1 MFKQPES
8 ASELIAQLPSLARFG
23 LARFARPNNE
33 EWRLTCDYA
42 EGAEGALW
50 SRLVDARYDELIS
63 LALRRQLHQLVQRQ
77 LQSSSHYRLSYSLNT
92 PRGPLKLLEI
102 GEHTG
107 DWLQGYLLAQ
117 QPTPISREGICLSAI
132 EQSAQAFLLV
142 DTRGRI
148 TYANPSLCT
157 ITHYSLEELLGR
169 RLAELPPLDSVA
181 ELFRDAMH
189 QRPEHAS
196 WTIEFPSHRKNLEP
210 YWGRVTISRVRDE
223 NGRTSHFSGLW
234 EDITLSK
241 LNQQQYQ
248 QQALTDS
255 LTGLGNREYFLAL
268 LQRRLEAK
276 RPAPFSVLLIDIDNF
291 KRIND
296 SLGHETGDKLL
307 ISLARRLRN
316 SLASTTS
323 LSRFAS
329 NEFAVLLDAETDQ
342 AAEDIAQQLLQL
354 LDLPLFVAN
363 QLITVTATLG
373 LAFFPRHGDEAK
385 TLTKH
390 ASLALHKAKEVGKS
404 RLQVFTENLNSEAD
418 YNLFIESNLRH
429 VLDRNELELYYQPKL
444 CLGSKRLIGLEALL
458 RWRHPVKGLISPD
471 KFIGLAEDTGLIVP
485 IGQWVIRESCRMLH
499 HLQAAGRPDLR
510 IAINLSPRQF
520 HDEHLVSSIEKIL
533 REEHADATRLEL
545 ELTES
550 LLLDFSTNTFE
561 QLTRLK
567 ALGFTLAMDD
577 FGTGYSSLS
586 YLKKF
591 PLDVIKID
599 RSFIKD
605 IPDSQDDME
614 ITSAVIAMAHKLKL
628 QVVAEGIETDAQLA
642 FLQLQHCNLGQGFL
656 FDRPIAGSGLLEH
669 LQRYPA

>member
-1 MFKQPES
+1 
-8 ASELIAQLPSLARFG
+8 
-23 LARFARPNNE
+23 
-33 EWRLTCDYA
+33 
-42 EGAEGALW
+42 
-50 SRLVDARYDELIS
+50 
-63 LALRRQLHQLVQRQ
+63 
-77 LQSSSHYRLSYSLNT
+77 
-92 PRGPLKLLEI
+92 
-102 GEHTG
+102 
-107 DWLQGYLLAQ
+107 
-117 QPTPISREGICLSAI
+117 
-132 EQSAQAFLLV
+132 
-142 DTRGRI
+142 
-148 TYANPSLCT
+148 
-157 ITHYSLEELLGR
+157 
-169 RLAELPPLDSVA
+169 
-181 ELFRDAMH
+181 
-189 QRPEHAS
+189 
-196 WTIEFPSHRKNLEP
+196 
-210 YWGRVTISRVRDE
+210 
-223 NGRTSHFSGLW
+223 
-234 EDITLSK
+234 
-241 LNQQQYQ
+241 
-248 QQALTDS
+248 
-255 LTGLGNREYFLAL
+255 
-268 LQRRLEAK
+268 
-276 RPAPFSVLLIDIDNF
+276 
-291 KRIND
+291 
-296 SLGHETGDKLL
+296 
-307 ISLARRLRN
+307 
-316 SLASTTS
+316 LASTTS

-373 LAFFPRHGDEAK
+373 MAFFPRHGDEAK